1 VKREL
6 KCDEKGGKSEKQT
19 TLDKT
24 KKEQTLDKEKNF

>member
-24 KKEQTLDKEKNF
+24 KKRNKEKELN